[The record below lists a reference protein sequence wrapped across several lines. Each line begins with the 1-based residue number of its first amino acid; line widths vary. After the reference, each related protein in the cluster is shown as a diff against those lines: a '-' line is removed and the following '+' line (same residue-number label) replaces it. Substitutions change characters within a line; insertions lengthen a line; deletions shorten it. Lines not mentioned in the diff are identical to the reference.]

1 MNNFRH
7 EIKFKKTAAQAQAVK
22 SINESAAINICL
34 EGGSRSGKSFEIMR
48 QVIVRASKASNSDHL
63 ICRETFNSCKRSI
76 WLKTMPDVFK
86 IAFPDI
92 SYEQKR
98 SDGIYYAEMPNNSKI
113 YISGLDDEKKLER
126 LLGTEFST
134 LWINESN
141 QVPFKAIAKLKS
153 RLAQKN
159 DLVKKTYY
167 DLNPTKTSSWV
178 YMVFHQ
184 KVNPEDG
191 EMLPNPGDY
200 LVIKMNP
207 TDNLENIDKEYIKA
221 LSSLPQK
228 ERLRFLNGEYDSEN
242 SGAAVY
248 AFNLHE
254 HVSEEAVKLPGE
266 DFVGSDFNIEYN
278 SDVLGSR
285 HGNGLNIW
293 DEIQIAGDTYKKCDE
308 LIRKG
313 VKGATIM
320 PDSTGKN
327 RSTKGKSDHIILKD
341 AGFNV
346 KYRTNPHVT
355 DKIANLNRC
364 FTLGLIKIHPRC
376 KKLIRD
382 LVQLQWRKDGE
393 LDQSSDPS
401 LSHLVDALAYLCW
414 NLYPITKIQEA
425 RIGQFA

>member
-1 MNNFRH
+1 MKSFSP
-7 EIKFKKTAAQAQAVK
+7 KVGFKKTPAQINSVK
-22 SINESAAINICL
+22 QINESGCIDICF

-48 QVIVRASKASNSDHL
+48 QFIVRASKAPNSEHL

-76 WLKTMPDVFK
+76 WLKTMPDVFR
-86 IAFPDI
+86 IAFPDL

-98 SDGIYYAEMPNNSKI
+98 SDGIYYAQLPNNSKI

-126 LLGTEFST
+126 LLGTEYST
-134 LWINESN
+134 LWINETN

-159 DLVKKTYY
+159 ELTKKTYY

-191 EMLPNPGDY
+191 EMLPNPEDY
-200 LVIKMNP
+200 LVIRMNP
-207 TDNLENIDKEYIKA
+207 RDNIENIDKDYIKA
-221 LSSLPQK
+221 LSSLPEK
-228 ERLRFLNGEYDSEN
+228 EKLRFLEGEYDKEN

-248 AFNLHE
+248 AFNKDE
-254 HVSEEAVKLPGE
+254 HVSTDAEKLPGE

-278 SDVLGSR
+278 SDVLVSR
-285 HGNGLNIW
+285 HSNGINVW
-293 DEIQIAGDTYKKCDE
+293 DEVQIAGDTYKKCDE
-308 LIRKG
+308 LKRKK
-313 VKGATIM
+313 VTGATVLC
-320 PDSTGKN
+320 DSTGKN
-327 RSTKGKSDHIILKD
+327 RSTKGKSDHIILKE

-346 KYRTNPHVT
+346 KYKTNPHVT

-382 LVQLQWRKDGE
+382 LIQLSWKKDGE

-401 LSHLVDALAYLCW
+401 LSHLVDGLAYLCW
-414 NLYPITKIQEA
+414 NLYPIKAVQPS
-425 RIGQFA
+425 RQFIY